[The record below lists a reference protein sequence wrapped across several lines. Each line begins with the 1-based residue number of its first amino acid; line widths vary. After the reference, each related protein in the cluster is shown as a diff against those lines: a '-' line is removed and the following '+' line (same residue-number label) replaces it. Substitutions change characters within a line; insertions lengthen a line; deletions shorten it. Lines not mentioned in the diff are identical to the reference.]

1 MDATAQQEERF
12 SDQLET
18 WLRSDGDKTVAG
30 VTEQFGD
37 KAFAVAFG
45 ILMALPALPLPTGGL
60 THIFEVIVALLALE
74 MIVGRRTP
82 WLPKRLAK
90 RKLPS
95 GEKTVDQLVKRIRW
109 FEKFTRKRFPHAV
122 DSRGSRPL
130 IGLAVLALTVAAFV
144 APPFTGLDTLPAM
157 GVVLIS
163 LAVIFEDAALL
174 VVGLIVGSAGIGLEI
189 ALGKATFDVA
199 SHFF

>member
-1 MDATAQQEERF
+1 MDEQERF
-12 SDQLET
+12 SERLEN

-30 VTEQFGD
+30 ITEVFGD

-82 WLPKRLAK
+82 WLPERLQK

-95 GEKTVDQLVKRIRW
+95 GEKTVNQLVKRIKW
-109 FEKFTRKRFPHAV
+109 FEKYTRKRFPHAV
-122 DSRGSRPL
+122 GSRGARPL
-130 IGLAVLALTVAAFV
+130 IGLAVLVLTVAAFV

-157 GVVLIS
+157 GVVLIALS
-163 LAVIFEDAALL
+163 VIFEDALLL
-174 VVGLIVGSAGIGLEI
+174 VAGLIVGSAGIGLEI
-189 ALGKATFDVA
+189 ALGKATFDAA